1 MKVKFHDSMLKA
13 LIIGARP
20 KTLTASVAPVI
31 LGFSL
36 SYISLRKLP
45 DFSITIPLLVTAV
58 LIQILTNYVNDL
70 FDFRKGKDTAKR
82 IGPVRVLQSGLISDK
97 AMTYS
102 IYTLTFIIF
111 LLGWYLVLHGGVPIL
126 IIGLLSVL
134 GAYCYTAGPYPLA
147 YNGLG
152 EVFVFIFF
160 GPVAVCGTE
169 YMLTGSYTNLGFM
182 FGCILGGVA
191 SALLIVNNTRDIEED
206 RTTNKRTLVSV
217 YGRKFASWFFGAALL
232 VPVLITALFSSYSFP
247 LLAFLAVSYMFFL
260 KLYFK
265 FTTLNSGPEF
275 NLMLGTIGKV
285 LFIFSVLASLV
296 IVTFLG

>member
-1 MKVKFHDSMLKA
+1 MISIFKA
-13 LIIGARP
+13 LLIGSRP
-20 KTLTASVAPVI
+20 KTLTASIAPVI

-36 SYISLRKLP
+36 SYISLKTLP
-45 DFSITIPLLVTAV
+45 DVSVAIPLLVTAI

-70 FDFRKGKDTAKR
+70 FDFRKGKDTVKR
-82 IGPVRVLQSGLISDK
+82 IGPVRVLQSGLISDR
-97 AMTYS
+97 AMTNS
-102 IYTLTFIIF
+102 IYALTAIIF

-169 YMLTGSYTNLGFM
+169 YMLTGTFTDLGLM
-182 FGCILGGVA
+182 FGSILGGIA

-206 RTTNKRTLVSV
+206 RGTGKRTLVSL
-217 YGRKFASWFFGAALL
+217 YGRNFANFLFGTSLLLPIFVTALL
-232 VPVLITALFSSYSFP
+232 QAESFP
-247 LLAFLAVSYMFFL
+247 LVSFLAVTYLFFL
-260 KLYFK
+260 RLLKKFRKLK
-265 FTTLNSGPEF
+265 EGPEF

-285 LFIFSVLASLV
+285 LFIFSILASIV
-296 IVTFLG
+296 ITLFLG